1 MPTHTQLA
9 QPKTF
14 PMPSTRRTL
23 LPLALVIASVCH
35 ALAAD
40 APSSLIPQL
49 EPFRPYLGK
58 TWRGEFKNS
67 TPDKPVIDVSRWE
80 RALNGQAIRTLHSI
94 NRGEYG
100 GESIITWD
108 AAKKSLVYHYFTTAG
123 FITVGTMTISDGK
136 IVSHEK
142 VSGEAGGV
150 TEVRATNEI
159 LPDGSMSTKSEYLKN
174 GTWEPGHAAVY
185 REDPKAEVV
194 FK

>member
-1 MPTHTQLA
+1 MPNHTYHS
-9 QPKTF
+9 QPKPF

-23 LPLALVIASVCH
+23 LPLALVIASVCQ

-40 APSSLIPQL
+40 APTTLIPQL
-49 EPFRPYLGK
+49 EPFRPYIGK

-67 TPDKPVIDVSRWE
+67 TQEKPIIDVSRWE

-108 AAKKSLVYHYFTTAG
+108 AAKKSLVFHYFTTAG
-123 FITVGTMTISDGK
+123 FITIGTVTFSEGRMI
-136 IVSHEK
+136 SHEK
-142 VSGEAGGV
+142 VTGEAGGV
-150 TEVRATNEI
+150 TEVRSTNEI
-159 LPDGSMSTKSEYLKN
+159 LPDGSMSTKSEYLKS
-174 GTWEPGHAAVY
+174 GQWEPGHAAVY

>member
-1 MPTHTQLA
+1 MHSIPRSLVALA
-9 QPKTF
+9 VAV
-14 PMPSTRRTL
+14 STS
-23 LPLALVIASVCH
+23 LV

-40 APSSLIPQL
+40 VPSTLIPQL
-49 EPFRPYLGK
+49 EPFRPFLGK

-67 TPDKPVIDVSRWE
+67 TPEKPVVDVSRWE
-80 RALNGQAIRTLHSI
+80 RALNGKAIRTLHSI

-123 FITVGTMTISDGK
+123 FITLGTMTVTDGK

-150 TEVRATNEI
+150 TEVRATHEI

-194 FK
+194 FR

>member
-1 MPTHTQLA
+1 MRSPLPISLA
-9 QPKTF
+9 ATRHLLLTLAVALNSSLAAF
-14 PMPSTRRTL
+14 AADSPST
-23 LPLALVIASVCH
+23 
-35 ALAAD
+35 
-40 APSSLIPQL
+40 LIPQL
-49 EPFRPYLGK
+49 EAFRPFLGK

-67 TPDKPVIDVSRWE
+67 TPEKPVIDVSRWE
-80 RALNGQAIRTLHSI
+80 RALNGQAIRTLHAI

-123 FITVGTMTISDGK
+123 FFTVGTMTIVDGK

-142 VSGEAGGV
+142 VTGEAGGV

-159 LPDGSMSTKSEYLKN
+159 LTDGSMSTKSEYLKN
-174 GTWEPGHAAVY
+174 GKWEPGHAAVY

-194 FK
+194 FR